1 MSQITLQKR
10 GAQSSLDLSDLAKQA
25 LQPWADAYQPWA
37 DAYETWRSGTS
48 DLLERSSPTKT
59 KRTTT
64 TTKCDCGCQG
74 CSKCDRDPCEC
85 RCCVN
90 DSDLVLET
98 RLGERRIVTLVIE
111 NHWRRER
118 RIELELSSWTTSLA
132 GVTVNAAILSPVD
145 FTLPPC
151 GEEQVILSVAV
162 EAAGEREE
170 RRLPDVHQCA
180 VSYAD
185 LRIKGCDLRSI
196 RLAVAVLPRDCDAYK
211 VDCACGCC

>member
-1 MSQITLQKR
+1 MARQV
-10 GAQSSLDLSDLAKQA
+10 

-37 DAYETWRSGTS
+37 DAYETWRSGAS
-48 DLLERSSPTKT
+48 DLLAKT
-59 KRTTT
+59 GARARRDNHGCNCA
-64 TTKCDCGCQG
+64 KCGGSHCE
-74 CSKCDRDPCEC
+74 SDRCAC

-98 RLGERRIVTLVIE
+98 RVGERRIISLVIE

-118 RIELELSSWTTSLA
+118 PIELELSSWTSTLQGAVVSSTLLTVPKFILAPCSDAQVTIAVEVADPQQASDPQPVSDPLA
-132 GVTVNAAILSPVD
+132 GN
-145 FTLPPC
+145 LPTD
-151 GEEQVILSVAV
+151 VI
-162 EAAGEREE
+162 RK
-170 RRLPDVHQCA
+170 LPDVSQCA

-185 LRIKGCDLRSI
+185 LRVKGCDLRSI